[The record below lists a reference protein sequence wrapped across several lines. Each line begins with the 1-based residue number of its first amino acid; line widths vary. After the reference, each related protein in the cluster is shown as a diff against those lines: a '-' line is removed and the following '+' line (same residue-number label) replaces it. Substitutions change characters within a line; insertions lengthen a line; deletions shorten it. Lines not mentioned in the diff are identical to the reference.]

1 MLLVAGLAAGHG
13 ADTNDVL
20 KTALY
25 IEPGN
30 FESFAEAFKDL
41 ADQTKAKA
49 DETLLQDTYFAA
61 ATYYRAADFFL
72 HGNWSDPRID
82 EFWNLERDCFDKGI
96 SAMPVPGERITL
108 KADGFEVPAIYYAP
122 QQPVPGVKRP
132 TLLLNE
138 GYDAAQEELLHF
150 NVFFALQRGW
160 NAITFEGP
168 GQPTV
173 RRKQDIGF
181 IPDWE
186 RVVTPVVDY
195 LYNRSDVDFE
205 RLALLGNSFGGYLVA
220 RAAAFEP
227 RIKALILN
235 GGIYDSHQAFVG
247 QLPPNLEKLYNA
259 GEKQQFDDL
268 IGEALHTQESPSQFR
283 WDVEQ
288 GLWAFK
294 IQSPYDFLQATRAYT
309 IANITDRIRMPTFI
323 ANASSDQFFA
333 GQPQLVKDKLGDS
346 ATLYTFNGSA
356 GYHTQV
362 GAAVES
368 NRVIHTWLNSVFNMT
383 SQAVAVY

>member
-13 ADTNDVL
+13 ADLNDVL

-49 DETLLQDTYFAA
+49 DDTLLQSDAVNARDTYFAA
-61 ATYYRAADFFL
+61 ATYYRAADLFL
-72 HGNWSDPRID
+72 HGNCSDPRIN
-82 EFWNLERDCFDKGI
+82 EFWDLQTDCFNKGI
-96 SAMPVPGERITL
+96 SALPVPGERITL
-108 KADGFEVPAIYYAP
+108 KANGFKIPAIYYGP
-122 QQPVPGVKRP
+122 SQPVPNVKRP
-132 TLLLNE
+132 TLLLCE

-150 NVFFALQRGW
+150 NVFFPLSRGW

-173 RRKQDIGF
+173 RRNQDIGF

-195 LYNRSDVDFE
+195 LYTRSDIDFE
-205 RLALLGNSFGGYLVA
+205 RLALLGNSFGGYLTA

-227 RIKALILN
+227 RLKALILN

-247 QLPPNLEKLYNA
+247 QLPANLQALYDA
-259 GEKQQFDDL
+259 GDKDQFDDL
-268 IGEALHTQESPSQFR
+268 IGEALHSENAPSQFR

-294 IQSPYDFLQATRAYT
+294 IQAYT

-323 ANASSDQFFA
+323 ANATDDQFFA
-333 GQPQLVKDKLGDS
+333 GQPQLVKNALGDR
-346 ATLYTFNGSA
+346 ATLYSFDGAA

-362 GAAVES
+362 GASVES
-368 NRVIHTWLNSVFNMT
+368 NRVIHMWLDSVFNMT